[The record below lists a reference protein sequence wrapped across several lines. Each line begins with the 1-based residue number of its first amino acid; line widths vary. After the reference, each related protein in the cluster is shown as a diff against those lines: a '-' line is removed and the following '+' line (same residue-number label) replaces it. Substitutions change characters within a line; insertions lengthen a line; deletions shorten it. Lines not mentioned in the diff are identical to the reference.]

1 MTDKPSSGFVKY
13 VVKCYGCGNPY
24 DAMESLLCSCIHK
37 TRSFVC
43 PNCLNCFCSAPQSYK
58 LQFWSAAPQ
67 ELWKKRMEKTEYEP
81 APPREGTALQRPL
94 VLLVEDEKDI
104 RALAALAIESLGY
117 GMIVARDGVQG
128 LEMAR
133 KYIPDVVV
141 TDALMPKM
149 DGREMCRQI
158 KDDPV
163 TRGMKVLVISAV
175 FTASKY
181 KTQAV
186 RDFGADEYLPKPVEF
201 NTLRSTLQR
210 LAG

>member
-1 MTDKPSSGFVKY
+1 MAETAGSGFVKY
-13 VVKCYGCGNPY
+13 VVKCFSCGNPF
-24 DAMESLLCSCIHK
+24 DAMETSLCSCIHK

-43 PNCLNCFCSAPQSYK
+43 PSCLTCFCSAPQSYK

-67 ELWKKRMEKTEYEP
+67 ELWKKRMEKPEYEP
-81 APPREGTALQRPL
+81 APPKEGSAVQRPL

-104 RALAALAIESLGY
+104 RAVAALAIESLGY
-117 GMIVARDGVQG
+117 SMIVAQDGNQG

-133 KYIPDVVV
+133 KYLPDVVV

-158 KDDPV
+158 KDDPA
-163 TRGMKVLVISAV
+163 TRGIRVLVISAV
-175 FTASKY
+175 YTANKY

-186 RDFGADEYLPKPVEF
+186 REFGADEYLPKPVDF
-201 NTLRSTLQR
+201 NKLRTTLQR